1 MGPLSAH
8 IGLRD
13 MRKYAFASSTY
24 IEQIDLDINRTF
36 RSTTFFNES
45 FGPRQQVLFRILA
58 AYSMYNTEVGYC
70 QVCAQSFLVS

>member
-1 MGPLSAH
+1 
-8 IGLRD
+8 

-36 RSTTFFNES
+36 RSTTFFNEA

-70 QVCAQSFLVS
+70 QVSCNRRFDRFSLRHIDH